1 MKGRSLLSLLVLSA
15 FTTPVVANWQNADP
29 RYTSSYDDNGARFVV
44 SARGGVAW
52 GNAKI
57 QNDIGALTAEYYYN
71 PDTQTL
77 ITAAYCELIHCEDP
91 GSGFKYAGYDAL
103 GNLPANENYS
113 RVSFA
118 AGASVGFTMP
128 NAPQWRIEAGWDR
141 ISVAEYNVSPLFS
154 GNLNLMD
161 GKVGALSV
169 PAESGAVQSKVST
182 DIVSIMAYY
191 DFFSGNQKQVGSFV
205 PYIGLGL
212 GYADSLTELQLSDIY
227 GDLSDIQDLVIYG
240 DAEGVPISPILF
252 YKSSKRTSNV
262 AGLGA
267 LGISYG
273 VTERV
278 FLDFSARVMYIPEI
292 KWKLTN
298 IDNTREKDWFSAK
311 NMIYTNLMLGIR
323 FEF

>member
-1 MKGRSLLSLLVLSA
+1 MKGRRLLSLLVLSA

-29 RYTSSYDDNGARFVV
+29 RYTSSYDDNGARFVI

-57 QNDIGALTAEYYYN
+57 QNDIGAYTVEYMYNPETHVLATPAYCAEY
-71 PDTQTL
+71 D
-77 ITAAYCELIHCEDP
+77 CD
-91 GSGFKYAGYDAL
+91 GFLYAGYAPL
-103 GNLPANENYS
+103 GDLPANKNYS

-118 AGASVGFTMP
+118 AGAGVGFTMP
-128 NAPQWRIEAGWDR
+128 YIPQLRFEAGWDR
-141 ISVAEYNVSPLFS
+141 ISVAEYNVSPLFR
-154 GNLNLMD
+154 GDLNLMGGD
-161 GKVGALSV
+161 PAVGNISV
-169 PAESGAVQSKVST
+169 PAESGSVQSNVST

-227 GDLSDIQDLVIYG
+227 GDLSSIQDLIIYG
-240 DAEGVPISPILF
+240 DVDENNVFRF

-262 AGLGA
+262 TALGA

-273 VTERV
+273 ITERV

-298 IDNTREKDWFSAK
+298 IDNNREKDWFSAK
-311 NMIYTNLMLGIR
+311 NMIYTNVMLGIR

>member
-1 MKGRSLLSLLVLSA
+1 MINMKGKSLLSLLILSV
-15 FTTPVVANWQNADP
+15 FTTPVHANWQNSDP
-29 RYTSSYDDNGARFVV
+29 RYASSYDDNGARFVI

-57 QNDIGALTAEYYYN
+57 QNDAGAYTVEYMYNPTTGVLATPAYCAEYGC
-71 PDTQTL
+71 D
-77 ITAAYCELIHCEDP
+77 
-91 GSGFKYAGYDAL
+91 GFYYAGYAPL
-103 GNLPANENYS
+103 GDLPANEKFS

-118 AGASVGFTMP
+118 AGASVGLTMP
-128 NAPQWRIEAGWDR
+128 NAPQWRLEAGWDR
-141 ISVAEYNVSPLFS
+141 ISVAEYNVSPLFRGDLHLTGGEPEV
-154 GNLNLMD
+154 GNI
-161 GKVGALSV
+161 SV

-182 DIVSIMAYY
+182 DIISIMAYY
-191 DFFSGNQKQVGSFV
+191 DFFSGNQKQAGSFV

-212 GYADSLTELQLSDIY
+212 GYADTLTELQLSDIY
-227 GDLSDIQDLVIYG
+227 GDLSSIQDLIIYG
-240 DAEGVPISPILF
+240 DVDENNVFRF
-252 YKSSKRTSNV
+252 YKSSNHASNI

-273 VTERV
+273 ITERV
-278 FLDFSARVMYIPEI
+278 FLDFSARVMYIPSI

-311 NMIYTNLMLGIR
+311 NMIYTNVMFGIR

>member
-1 MKGRSLLSLLVLSA
+1 MMDMKGKSLLSLLVLSA
-15 FTTPVVANWQNADP
+15 FTTPIHANWQNSDP
-29 RYTSSYDDNGARFVV
+29 RYASSYDDNGSRFVV

-77 ITAAYCELIHCEDP
+77 ITAAYCDAINCE
-91 GSGFKYAGYDAL
+91 GAGFKYAGYDAL
-103 GNLPANENYS
+103 GNLPANEKFS

-118 AGASVGFTMP
+118 GGASVGFTMP
-128 NAPQWRIEAGWDR
+128 NAPQWRLEAGWDR
-141 ISVAEYNVSPLFS
+141 ISVAEYNVSPLFR
-154 GNLNLMD
+154 GDLNLM
-161 GKVGALSV
+161 GGEVGSISV

-227 GDLSDIQDLVIYG
+227 GDLSVIQDLVTYG
-240 DAEGVPISPILF
+240 DVEGNSILF

-278 FLDFSARVMYIPEI
+278 FLDFSARVMYIPSI

-311 NMIYTNLMLGIR
+311 NMIYTNVMFGVR